1 MHISR
6 LELLNFRNYERA
18 QLDLNTG
25 ITIFVGANGQ
35 GKTNLIE
42 AIGYLATVSSHRVS
56 TDQPL
61 VLVGAEFAIVRARLS
76 HADRD
81 VLVELQIN
89 KNGAN
94 RAQLNG
100 NKTKIHE
107 LPRYAKSVLF
117 SPEDLAIVRGE
128 PSVRRRVLDELL
140 VQRSPRLLGVL
151 ADYEKVVR
159 QRNSLLKSS
168 RAHGTSAHLSADL
181 DFWDEHL
188 VAFGSD
194 IIDSRLALIEDL
206 RDPISSAY
214 RELVGTNH
222 GATLRAVLS
231 IDGNG
236 NTDVAQRVAAIT
248 PETDSVLS
256 TADRF
261 RNALVR
267 TQSQERDRALT
278 LVGPHRD
285 EVYFELNG
293 LPTRG
298 YASHGESWSFALSI
312 RLASAELLR
321 THSQSGDPV
330 LILDDVFAE
339 LDRSRRERL
348 AELISGFEQV
358 LVTAAVLEDVP
369 PTVPRH
375 LVHIEAGSLVG
386 GQDV

>member
-25 ITIFVGANGQ
+25 ITVFVGANGQ

-42 AIGYLATVSSHRVS
+42 AIGYLATISSHRVS
-56 TDQPL
+56 MDQPL
-61 VLVGAEFAIVRARLS
+61 VLVGAEFAVVRAHLS

-100 NKTKIHE
+100 NKAKIHE

-140 VQRSPRLLGVL
+140 IQRYPRLLGVL
-151 ADYEKVVR
+151 VDYEKVVR

-181 DFWDEHL
+181 EFWDEHL

-214 RELVGTNH
+214 RKLVGTDH

-236 NTDVAQRVAAIT
+236 NTGVAQQVSAIT

-339 LDRSRRERL
+339 LDHSRRGRL
-348 AELISGFEQV
+348 AELISDFEQV

-369 PTVPRH
+369 ATVSRQ

-386 GQDV
+386 ARDA